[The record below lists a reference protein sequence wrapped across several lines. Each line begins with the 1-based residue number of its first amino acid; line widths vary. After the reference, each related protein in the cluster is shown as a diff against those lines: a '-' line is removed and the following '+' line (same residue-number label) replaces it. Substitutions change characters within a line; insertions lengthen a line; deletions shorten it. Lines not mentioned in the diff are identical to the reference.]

1 MTSKDHEV
9 PALLHLVAALFQ
21 REFPSQN
28 WFNIMSPGDREF
40 SQKLAAGERELSSW
54 LASEYPENESP
65 KGGNFSK
72 VEQMAVIAQRRPDRF
87 AASVSN
93 FISRI
98 ADLPESG
105 LGAME
110 FISQVG
116 GAATPKLFILSGGAD
131 PTNDIAGLAE
141 AQGQALVEAA
151 LEEDNDATFAVFKE
165 CLRSGKWLLLKNC
178 HLASSWLEKLEGD
191 LAAPDIHEDF
201 RLWLT
206 SESVPSFS
214 PAILRR
220 SMKMCVEAPPGL
232 RRSMERISDLWPSRM
247 SSDHLQLALLHSLI
261 LERKGF
267 GSLGWS
273 QEYDFTV
280 ADIRAALAVSA
291 KMRNRPGITEK
302 MLEGVIYGS
311 RMHNPFDGNLLKL
324 MVNETMSREGP
335 SFGKFPKMISVKSKA
350 DALSYTAKLPA
361 SRNSDHLGLA
371 KNSGKALAEHLVR
384 ESIRSLNLLARQTE
398 HADSQWESAAANVV
412 KHFQKLFSRSSI
424 EAISS
429 LDASQS
435 SPQPIESFLIGEK
448 RLLKSVFK
456 TVNES
461 INSMEAALR
470 GSVTSKAK
478 TDAQSILDAATPSSW
493 ARAYSDGPEE
503 PIAFLDKLA
512 KIMNYLISSASSS
525 SLNVSMMFRPS
536 ALIAALQLHENAP
549 ANAVLSLTASGG
561 KLKVAGM
568 VLSGADFRSKLSHAD
583 INTKSTV
590 ELPPMGVTFVAETSA
605 AMPLYS
611 DQHREN
617 LICPAILS
625 GLGSDASPWLLSGAA
640 LFLSSV

>member
-1 MTSKDHEV
+1 
-9 PALLHLVAALFQ
+9 
-21 REFPSQN
+21 
-28 WFNIMSPGDREF
+28 
-40 SQKLAAGERELSSW
+40 
-54 LASEYPENESP
+54 
-65 KGGNFSK
+65 
-72 VEQMAVIAQRRPDRF
+72 MAVIAQRRPDRF
-87 AASVSN
+87 AASASN
-93 FISRI
+93 LISRI
-98 ADLPESG
+98 ADMPESG

-116 GAATPKLFILSGGAD
+116 GADTPKLFILSGGAD
-131 PTNDIAGLAE
+131 PSNDIAGLAE

-151 LEEDNDATFAVFKE
+151 LEEDNDATFSVFKE

-206 SESVPSFS
+206 SESVSTFS

-220 SMKMCVEAPPGL
+220 SVKMCVEAPPGL

-247 SSDHLQLALLHSLI
+247 SSDHLQLSLLHSLI

-267 GSLGWS
+267 GTLGWS

-280 ADIRAALAVSA
+280 ADIRAALAVSS

-311 RMHNPFDGNLLKL
+311 RMHNPFDGNLLRL
-324 MVNETMSREGP
+324 MVNETMSRDGP

-350 DALSYTAKLPA
+350 DALSYTAKLPV

-371 KNSGKALAEHLVR
+371 KNSGKALAEQLVR

-398 HADSQWESAAANVV
+398 HADSQWESAASNVV
-412 KHFQKLFSRSSI
+412 KHFTRLFSRSTI
-424 EAISS
+424 EAIST
-429 LDASQS
+429 LDVSQS

-456 TVNES
+456 VVNDS
-461 INSMEAALR
+461 INGMESALR
-470 GSVTSKAK
+470 GLVTSKAK
-478 TDAQSILDAATPSSW
+478 AEAQAILDAETPSSW
-493 ARAYSDGPEE
+493 LRAFSDGPEE

-512 KIMNYLISSASSS
+512 KITNYLITSGKNHRIVDLCNDQIYSASSS

-549 ANAVLSLTASGG
+549 ANAVLTLSTSSA
-561 KLKVAGM
+561 KLKVAGI

-590 ELPPMGVTFVAETSA
+590 ELPPMGVSFAEYDSA
-605 AMPLYS
+605 SLPLYS
-611 DQHREN
+611 GIKKVFSRN
-617 LICPAILS
+617 
-625 GLGSDASPWLLSGAA
+625 
-640 LFLSSV
+640 